1 MRRTAAVSAP
11 PWVPIVVL
19 ALCGMLT
26 SLQFTLT
33 IPVLP
38 LLPGL
43 LSVTPDDASW
53 VVTATLLTS
62 AVATPVIARMADMY
76 GKRRLLTT
84 SLVVLTIGSLIAALG
99 GSFPALIAGRA
110 MQGFA
115 AALIPVGISLLRDAL
130 PKERIGAA
138 VALMSA
144 TLGTGSA
151 LGMPLSGVLYEHF
164 GWESLF
170 WFTAAG
176 GVLLVV
182 AVRTVVP
189 ESPLRIPGRF
199 DVVGALLLSAV
210 LTAALLVVSKG
221 SRWGWSGALV
231 LALAAGSVVGLAA
244 WVPLQLR
251 TRQPMVDLRTATRRP
266 VLLTNIASV
275 FATFAMFA
283 NILITTMQVQAP
295 PATGYGFGLGIIETG
310 MVMLPSGLAM
320 VALSPVSG
328 ALLTRYGGRPVLL
341 LGAATMAATFAWR
354 PLADGNL
361 LLIVVGTT
369 LVGIGTAFTFAAM
382 PTLIMAS
389 VPITETATANGINSL
404 VRSLG
409 TSTCSALVALI
420 AATLSISVD
429 GVDYLSHTAIQL
441 CFWTAGACA
450 AIAVVVGLFIPRVSA
465 AAGLDATAETEHGV
479 CSEGLPRLVR
489 EAAAGRGAPQ
499 RDPSGEYIPGSPG
512 R

>member
-1 MRRTAAVSAP
+1 MTRTAPVRVH

-26 SLQFTLT
+26 SLQFTLA

-38 LLPGL
+38 MIPELLA
-43 LSVTPDDASW
+43 VTPDDASW

-84 SLVVLTIGSLIAALG
+84 SLAVLTAGSVVAALG

-110 MQGFA
+110 MQGFS

-151 LGMPLSGVLYEHF
+151 LGMPLSGLLYEHL

-176 GVLLVV
+176 GGLLVV
-182 AVRTVVP
+182 AVRMVVP
-189 ESPLRIPGRF
+189 ESPLRVPGRF
-199 DVVGALLLSAV
+199 DIVGALLLSAV

-221 SRWGWSGALV
+221 SRWGWSSAVVIALTVGA
-231 LALAAGSVVGLAA
+231 AVGLAA

-251 TRQPMVDLRTATRRP
+251 TEEPMVDLRTATQRP
-266 VLLTNIASV
+266 VLLTNIASI

-283 NILITTMQVQAP
+283 NMLITTMQVQAP
-295 PATGYGFGLGIIETG
+295 PETGYGLGLGIVG
-310 MVMLPSGLAM
+310 AGLVMLPSGLAM
-320 VALSPVSG
+320 VALSPMSG
-328 ALLTRYGGRPVLL
+328 ALLNRYGGRPVLV

-361 LLIVVGTT
+361 PLIVIGTT
-369 LVGIGTAFTFAAM
+369 LVGIGTAFAFAAM

-389 VPITETATANGINSL
+389 VPVTETASANGINSL

-409 TSTCSALVALI
+409 TSSCSALVALI
-420 AATLSISVD
+420 AATLSISVG
-429 GVDYLSHTAIQL
+429 GVDYLSHSAIQI
-441 CFWTAGACA
+441 CFWAAGACA
-450 AIAVVVGLFIPRVSA
+450 AIAVVVGLFIPRGAGGTSRSCTAASGSA
-465 AAGLDATAETEHGV
+465 
-479 CSEGLPRLVR
+479 S
-489 EAAAGRGAPQ
+489 
-499 RDPSGEYIPGSPG
+499 SPG
-512 R
+512 

>member
-1 MRRTAAVSAP
+1 VIATAAVTATVAVR

-26 SLQFTLT
+26 SLQFTLA

-38 LLPGL
+38 LIPEL

-84 SLVVLTIGSLIAALG
+84 SLVVLTAGSVVAAIG
-99 GSFPALIAGRA
+99 GSFPALVAGRA

-130 PKERIGAA
+130 PRERIGAA

-170 WFTAAG
+170 WFTAAW

-182 AVRTVVP
+182 AVRVVVP
-189 ESPLRIPGRF
+189 ESPLRVHGRF

-221 SRWGWSGALV
+221 SRWGWSSTVVLV
-231 LALAAGSVVGLAA
+231 LAVGAVVGTAA

-251 TRQPMVDLRTATRRP
+251 TGQPMVNLRTAARRP
-266 VLLTNIASV
+266 VLLTNIASI

-283 NILITTMQVQAP
+283 NMLITTMQVQAP
-295 PATGYGFGLGIIETG
+295 PGTGYGFGLGIVEAG
-310 MVMLPSGLAM
+310 LVMLPSGLAM

-328 ALLTRYGGRPVLL
+328 ALLNRVGGQPVLV

-354 PLADGNL
+354 SLTAPDL
-361 LLIVVGTT
+361 LLIVIGTT
-369 LVGIGTAFTFAAM
+369 LVGIGTAFAFAAM
-382 PTLIMAS
+382 PTLIMAA
-389 VPITETATANGINSL
+389 VPVTETASANGINSL

-409 TSTCSALVALI
+409 TSICSALVALVG
-420 AATLSISVD
+420 ATLPVAVG
-429 GVDYLSHTAIQL
+429 GVDYLSHTAMQL
-441 CFWTAGACA
+441 CLWTACACA
-450 AIAVVVGLFIPRVSA
+450 AIAVVVGLFIPRAKA
-465 AAGLDATAETEHGV
+465 ATQPTATAATE
-479 CSEGLPRLVR
+479 
-489 EAAAGRGAPQ
+489 RGA
-499 RDPSGEYIPGSPG
+499 RNRSRS
-512 R
+512 